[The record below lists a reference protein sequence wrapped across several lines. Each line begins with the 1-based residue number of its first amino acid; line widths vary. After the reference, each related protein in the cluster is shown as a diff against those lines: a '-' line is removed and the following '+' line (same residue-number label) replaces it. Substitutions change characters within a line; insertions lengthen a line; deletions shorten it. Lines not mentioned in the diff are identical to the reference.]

1 MAVNAGVVTFPAYAA
16 PLQRERSAINPL
28 VRMAFYLF
36 VFSIPF
42 ELPQRTFPVEIPT
55 ITGAIFLL
63 FTILQPV
70 KSYRRIPPAVLWF
83 VAYLW
88 MFGLSTLVNRTS
100 QTFLVVQLFL
110 LMLQLVLI
118 LWAGFNLLRDR
129 TVLRGVIITF
139 AVAIA
144 LRALMQLLG
153 IGATAREVW
162 TGGVRVTAFGQNPNW
177 SAIVLSAGTV
187 TLLSLRPRL
196 LTWPLAAATCAAII
210 QTGSRGGLAALACGL
225 LVWAWG
231 LGNSTAARIRGL
243 CFGLVGLAVLG
254 FGVLRSDMLRSRLTA
269 AAEEG
274 SLAGRERIYPAVM
287 SMISERPILGWGP
300 IENQFEIATRIGEE
314 KKEKR
319 DAHNIVFDLM
329 SSTGLLG
336 TVPFF
341 IGLGLCVAAAWR
353 ARRGPYGM
361 FPFALLM
368 TTLMGCVSG
377 TWIASK
383 VLWLGFA
390 IALATGDR
398 VTLQS
403 IQPLSRGVGGRAR

>member
-16 PLQRERSAINPL
+16 PLPRERSAINPFL
-28 VRMAFYLF
+28 RMAFYFF
-36 VFSIPF
+36 VLSIPF

-55 ITGAIFLL
+55 ITGGIFLL
-63 FTILQPV
+63 FTFLQPT
-70 KSYRRIPPAVLWF
+70 KSYRKIPGAVLWF
-83 VAYLW
+83 MTYLW
-88 MFGLSTLVNRTS
+88 MFGLSTLVNRSS

-129 TVLRGVIITF
+129 TVLRGVIVTFAF
-139 AVAIA
+139 AVAM
-144 LRALMQLLG
+144 RALMQLAG

-177 SAIVLSAGTV
+177 SAIVLSAGAI

-196 LTWPLAAATCAAII
+196 LTWPLAALTAGAII
-210 QTGSRGGLAALACGL
+210 QTGSRGGLIALAFGM

-231 LGNSTAARIRGL
+231 LGRTTAARVGGL
-243 CFGLVGLAVLG
+243 ALGLVGVAVLG
-254 FGVLRSDMLRSRLTA
+254 VAVLQSDMLRTRLEA

-274 SLAGRERIYPAVM
+274 SLAGRERIYPAVI
-287 SMISERPILGWGP
+287 SMISEKPILGWGP
-300 IENQFEIATRIGEE
+300 IENQYEIAARIGEE
-314 KKEKR
+314 KKDKR

-336 TVPFF
+336 TIPFF
-341 IGLGLCVAAAWR
+341 IGLGLCVASAWR

-361 FPFALLM
+361 YAFALLM
-368 TTLMGCVSG
+368 TTLMGSISG

-383 VLWLGFA
+383 VLWLAFA
-390 IALATGDR
+390 IALATGQR
-398 VTLQS
+398 GTVQELQP
-403 IQPLSRGVGGRAR
+403 IRGVR

>member
-1 MAVNAGVVTFPAYAA
+1 MATNAGVAAFPAYASSA
-16 PLQRERSAINPL
+16 ARERSAVNVL
-28 VRMAFYLF
+28 VRLAFYLF

-42 ELPQRTFPVEIPT
+42 ELPHRTFPVEIPT
-55 ITGAIFLL
+55 ITGALFLL
-63 FTILQPV
+63 FTLLQPST
-70 KSYRRIPPAVLWF
+70 SYRRIPGAVLWF
-83 VAYLW
+83 VTYLW
-88 MFGLSTLVNRTS
+88 MFGLSTLVSRAS
-100 QTFLVVQLFL
+100 QTFLVLQLFL

-129 TVLRGVIITF
+129 TVLRGVVLTF

-144 LRALMQLLG
+144 LRALLQLLG

-177 SAIVLSAGTV
+177 SAIVLSAGTI

-196 LTWPLAAATCAAII
+196 ITWPLAAITVAAIV
-210 QTGSRGGLAALACGL
+210 QTGSRGGLVALAIGL
-225 LVWAWG
+225 LIWAWG
-231 LGNSTAARIRGL
+231 LGRSTAARIRGL
-243 CFGLVGLAVLG
+243 CFGLLGLAVLG
-254 FGVLRSDMLRSRLTA
+254 VGVMRSDMMRTRLEA

-274 SLAGRERIYPAVM
+274 SLAGRERIYPAVLG
-287 SMISERPILGWGP
+287 MISEKPILGWGP
-300 IENQFEIATRIGEE
+300 IENQYEIAARIGEE
-314 KKEKR
+314 KKDKR

-341 IGLGLCVAAAWR
+341 IGLGLCVASGWR
-353 ARRGPYGM
+353 ARRGPYGI

-383 VLWLGFA
+383 VLWLAFA
-390 IALATGDR
+390 IALATGERATVQR
-398 VTLQS
+398 VQRLQE
-403 IQPLSRGVGGRAR
+403 AR